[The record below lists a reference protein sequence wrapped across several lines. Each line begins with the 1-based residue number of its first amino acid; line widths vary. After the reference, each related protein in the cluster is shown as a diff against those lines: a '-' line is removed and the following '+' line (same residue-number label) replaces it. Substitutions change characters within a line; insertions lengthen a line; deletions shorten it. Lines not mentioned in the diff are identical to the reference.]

1 MSPFSRDFS
10 SPSKLDFSSLND
22 DDVLVAVEF
31 FTVEEDVV

>member
-22 DDVLVAVEF
+22 DDILFVVEF
-31 FTVEEDVV
+31 PAAEEDVV